1 MQPIVYLFFPGTCA
15 EAMRFY
21 AATFGSEE
29 PEILAVGTM
38 PPEVRSQ
45 MPPME
50 DETVMHAALKVGAG
64 WIYASDDMTS
74 ETPAMAGCN
83 ISVSF
88 PTLEEAHRVF
98 AVLAEGGEVRP
109 HRRHHCVARVEGQVG
124 HVLLHQPP
132 PRLRPLKIPRLKLSR
147 LRPLLV
153 KQM

>member
-1 MQPIVYLFFPGTCA
+1 MQPIIYLFFPGTCA

-45 MPPME
+45 MPQME

-88 PTLEEAHRVF
+88 PTMEEAHRVF
-98 AVLAEGGEVRP
+98 AVLAEGGEVRM
-109 HRRHHCVARVEGQVG
+109 
-124 HVLLHQPP
+124 
-132 PRLRPLKIPRLKLSR
+132 PLEPTFFAPAFGSLTDRYGTRWMIMADEPEAA
-147 LRPLLV
+147 
-153 KQM
+153 